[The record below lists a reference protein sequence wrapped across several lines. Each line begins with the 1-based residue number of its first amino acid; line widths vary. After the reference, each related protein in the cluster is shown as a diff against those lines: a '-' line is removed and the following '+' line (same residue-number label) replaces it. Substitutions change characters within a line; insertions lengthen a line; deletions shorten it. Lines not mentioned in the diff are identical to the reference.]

1 MATETLAKE
10 LEIEGRKNDIDIKTP
25 ETSSE
30 ISQTRNRAE
39 FLSSFTQ
46 EENKAIMRKVDR
58 RFLILIGLMYV
69 IKNVSISAMSQQE
82 KWLTVIQIDY
92 QNAASAKVLQV
103 GQKSNIL
110 VELHMT
116 ANQYNWVQSIYFVST
131 TPT

>member
-1 MATETLAKE
+1 MATEKLAKE
-10 LEIEGRKNDIDIKTP
+10 LEIGGRKNDIDTKTP

-69 IKNVSISAMSQQE
+69 IKNVSIVAISQQE
-82 KWLTVIQIDY
+82 
-92 QNAASAKVLQV
+92 N
-103 GQKSNIL
+103 
-110 VELHMT
+110 
-116 ANQYNWVQSIYFVST
+116 
-131 TPT
+131 